1 MSQVTKQKESND
13 SMPIISIIVPT
24 YNSMTGNNNI
34 DRLLKSI
41 LNQTYQNFEVIVIDS
56 ISTDGTAEVAK
67 KYPVTVIETKCT
79 IAEGDNI
86 GLEKATGDYVLFI
99 DSDMELLPNLLEE
112 IIEVIN
118 STSADCIN
126 MDFVCVESEGSPLLN
141 YVKLRNMELDLGA
154 ASLNIYLYSREIIG
168 DIRYPVS
175 KNHIVGEEYIFRHR
189 VLQKNPRIA
198 KIETKT
204 LHYHEPNFTWVI
216 RRSWKYG
223 KWFKETKLH
232 LSTSENLDFIKY
244 NSVMNQGIFQRFRNA
259 TKKKTHLIPSFM
271 LYICVKYV
279 SFAFGYLSTHL

>member
-1 MSQVTKQKESND
+1 MNQVVKQKKSTND
-13 SMPIISIIVPT
+13 MPLISIIVPT
-24 YNSMTGNNNI
+24 YNSMTGNNNV

-41 LNQTYQNFEVIVIDS
+41 FKQTYQNFEVIIIDS
-56 ISTDGTAEVAK
+56 LSTDGTAEVAK

-112 IIEVIN
+112 CAEVIN

-141 YVKLRNMELDLGA
+141 YVKLRNMELNLGA
-154 ASLNIYLYSREIIG
+154 AALNIYLYSREIIG
-168 DIRYPVS
+168 DVRYPVS
-175 KNHIVGEEYIFRHR
+175 KKHIVGEEYIFRHR

-198 KIETKT
+198 KIETVT
-204 LHYHEPNFTWVI
+204 LHYHDPKFTWVI

-223 KWFKETKLH
+223 KWFEETKRH
-232 LSTSENLDFIKY
+232 LSTSENMNFIKY
-244 NSVMNQGIFQRFRNA
+244 NSVVNQGLIQRFRNA

-271 LYICVKYV
+271 LYIYVKYV
-279 SFAFGYLSTHL
+279 SFAFGYLSTLF